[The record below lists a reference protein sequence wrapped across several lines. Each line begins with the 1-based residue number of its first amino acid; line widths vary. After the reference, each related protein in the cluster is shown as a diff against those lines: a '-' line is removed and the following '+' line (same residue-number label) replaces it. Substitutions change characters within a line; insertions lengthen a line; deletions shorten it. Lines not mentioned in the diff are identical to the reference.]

1 MKVAKGLVLGL
12 FAFAVLAPILG
23 HEAFATPVALLG
35 GATVALMYGN
45 PFPAEVKRWG
55 RPVLQTSVV
64 LLGFSVDL
72 GTVARAGL
80 DGLGLSVLT
89 IASVFGL
96 GWVLARALRVRPL
109 AGLLISAGTAICG
122 GSAIAAIAGATDAP
136 DEDVAVA
143 AGTVFGLNA
152 VALLVFPPLGRA
164 LSLTQDAFG
173 RWAGIAI
180 HDVASVV
187 GAGAAFGPRAL
198 EVATAVKLS
207 RVLFLIPIVLLV
219 TAISRRGATPIG
231 AKVPWPWF
239 VGGFL
244 LASALRTI
252 VPGAATWSP
261 HVKTL
266 ATIGFAL
273 ALLAIGLGLS
283 RDTLRAVGVRPLV
296 LGLLLW
302 IFVSVAGLL
311 IVR

>member
-1 MKVAKGLVLGL
+1 MFKKAIVLALAGV
-12 FAFAVLAPILG
+12 AVLLPLVG
-23 HEAFATPVALLG
+23 HEAFSAPFGLIG
-35 GATVALMYGN
+35 GAIAALTIDN
-45 PFPAEVKRWG
+45 PFPEFVKRYG
-55 RPVLQTSVV
+55 RTVLQGSVV

-72 GTVARAGL
+72 GTVTRAGL
-80 DGLGLSVLT
+80 DGLGLSILT
-89 IASVFGL
+89 ISTVFGL
-96 GWVLARALRVRPL
+96 GWALARALKVRPQ

-122 GSAIAAIAGATDAP
+122 GSAIAAVAGATGAP

-152 VALLVFPPLGRA
+152 IALLIFPPLGHA
-164 LSLTQDAFG
+164 FGLGQDAFG

-187 GAGAAFGPRAL
+187 GAGAAYGPRAL

-207 RVLFLIPIVLLV
+207 RVLFLIPVVLLV
-219 TAISRRGATPIG
+219 TILSRRNAKASG
-231 AKVPWPWF
+231 AKVPLPWF

-244 LASALRTI
+244 LASALRSAL
-252 VPGAATWSP
+252 PGAATWSP

-266 ATIGFAL
+266 ATAGFAL

-283 RDTLRAVGVRPLV
+283 RAALAKVGARPLI
-296 LGLLLW
+296 LGALLW